1 MKRVLALVAL
11 ALLGF
16 AVAGCGSAKK
26 GGSVSVFFNTVDTN
40 SPSGTIFV
48 AGTKTFA
55 NLRPGTPIAC
65 KGGAPRLTVR
75 TGEAEVAVAGR
86 WEKVVGGSGSS
97 PTTRL
102 AMTRNADGRIT
113 VTCTRG
119 S

>member
-1 MKRVLALVAL
+1 MKQVLALVAL
-11 ALLGF
+11 AVLGF

-26 GGSVSVFFNTVDTN
+26 GGSLSVVFNTVDTN

-48 AGTKTFA
+48 AGTRTFA
-55 NLRPGTPIAC
+55 NLTPGTPIAC
-65 KGGAPRLTVR
+65 KGGGPRLTVPA
-75 TGEAEVAVAGR
+75 GEAEVSVAG
-86 WEKVVGGSGSS
+86 KVVGGSGSS

-102 AMTRNADGRIT
+102 AMTRNADGQVT